1 MHVVQRLGI
10 LLGRPSKR
18 RTDAACVGRFS
29 SLVRARQV
37 FDTSSS
43 ITTPSRHL
51 RSCGSCA
58 RIRSVG
64 YLEHGMT
71 LAAEK
76 NS

>member
-37 FDTSSS
+37 VAESSS
-43 ITTPSRHL
+43 SKTPSKHL
-51 RSCGSCA
+51 RGCGSWA
-58 RIRSVG
+58 RTTSVG
-64 YLEHGMT
+64 YLEHGIT
-71 LAAEK
+71 LDAEK
-76 NS
+76 KS

>member
-37 FDTSSS
+37 FAASSS
-43 ITTPSRHL
+43 STTPSKHL
-51 RSCGSCA
+51 GSCRSCA
-58 RIRSVG
+58 RTRSVSF
-64 YLEHGMT
+64 LEDGMT

-76 NS
+76 KS